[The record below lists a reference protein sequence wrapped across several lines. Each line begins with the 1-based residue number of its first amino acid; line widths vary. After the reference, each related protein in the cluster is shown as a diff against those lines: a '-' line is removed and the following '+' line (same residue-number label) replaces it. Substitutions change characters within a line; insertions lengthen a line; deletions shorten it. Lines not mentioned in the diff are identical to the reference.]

1 MQAMNRTHSAKYLIL
16 LGPKEAPRALLFNC
30 QRDYLAEM
38 IDDEDGLM
46 VENLLKSSRVCP
58 TPRDLTFDALV
69 EPRHLADGQG
79 VRCFALG
86 N

>member
-1 MQAMNRTHSAKYLIL
+1 MNRSHSAKYLIL
-16 LGPKEAPRALLFNC
+16 LGPKDAPRALLFNG

-38 IDDEDGLM
+38 IDDDDGFM
-46 VENLLKSSRVCP
+46 IENLLKSSRVCP
-58 TPRDLTFDALV
+58 TPRDLTFDALI
-69 EPRHLADGQG
+69 EPHQLADGQA